1 MLKSHNSITYMLVLC
16 FFCTKHTPAQW
27 KWQVCILDSLCLT
40 LRTSVH
46 HSIHLLRAWFQEYE
60 FSCFGIS
67 FKISDAHSN
76 CHYLE
81 FYQIVWLKIKFC
93 LIFSCGKQ
101 LSNHLCPSVC
111 LLVHLSVPLSL
122 SLCRSVPLSIHP
134 SICLSLSVCLSVRP
148 SIHQSVCP
156 SVHLSVCTSV
166 CLSVLHQ
173 SACLSVSVH
182 PSVHAFVSP
191 SLHPSVGRSIDP
203 SVWQKKNL
211 CICYGKRCINLMP
224 LSSPFEK
231 LLMLTLHLWNMIVQ
245 ALSIKRYLRA
255 KNIWEEI

>member
-67 FKISDAHSN
+67 FKISDVHSN

-81 FYQIVWLKIKFC
+81 FYQIVWLKMKFC

-111 LLVHLSVPLSL
+111 LLVHLSVSL
-122 SLCRSVPLSIHP
+122 SLCRSVHP
-134 SICLSLSVCLSVRP
+134 SIHLSVSVCLSVCLSVHP
-148 SIHQSVCP
+148 SVC
-156 SVHLSVCTSV
+156 LSVCTSV
-166 CLSVLHQ
+166 RLSIRLSVRPPSICLSVCLCPSLCPCVRQ
-173 SACLSVSVH
+173 SICTSFCWSVH
-182 PSVHAFVSP
+182 
-191 SLHPSVGRSIDP
+191 RSICLAE
-203 SVWQKKNL
+203 KNSL
-211 CICYGKRCINLMP
+211 Y
-224 LSSPFEK
+224 
-231 LLMLTLHLWNMIVQ
+231 LLW
-245 ALSIKRYLRA
+245 
-255 KNIWEEI
+255 